1 MREAGERRPGGDGRA
16 GGQPAIWGGGGSG
29 PSGCET
35 ARASELD
42 AGEES
47 GSVIKCARAATQA
60 GGRPARG
67 FAARSPVANAGE
79 TGGRGRAAD

>member
-1 MREAGERRPGGDGRA
+1 MGGRA
-16 GGQPAIWGGGGSG
+16 GGQPAIWRRWGGGG
-29 PSGCET
+29 PSGSET
-35 ARASELD
+35 ARVSELD

-60 GGRPARG
+60 GGRTARG
-67 FAARSPVANAGE
+67 FAAHSAVANARK